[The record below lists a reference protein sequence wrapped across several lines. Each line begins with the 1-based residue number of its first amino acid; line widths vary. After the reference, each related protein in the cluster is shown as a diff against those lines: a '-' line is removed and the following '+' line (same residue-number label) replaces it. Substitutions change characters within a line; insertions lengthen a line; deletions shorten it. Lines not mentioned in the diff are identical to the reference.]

1 MTLLSYKKIII
12 CLGVVENLQNLMGRP
27 DPNMGSNTT
36 TKNKEE
42 KESDDSGSKPDD
54 IKIYTGSVR

>member
-1 MTLLSYKKIII
+1 M
-12 CLGVVENLQNLMGRP
+12 ENLQNLMGRP
-27 DPNMGSNTT
+27 DLNMGSNTT

-42 KESDDSGSKPDD
+42 KESNDSGSKPDD